1 MNSNKIAN
9 FFFELGMMK
18 REKHQGFAI
27 AGVHHDMGSLADHT
41 CRAALIGSILA
52 QMEGADVNKVA
63 MMVLLHDIPETRIGD
78 HHKVAARY
86 LDTKKVERAIFVEQ
100 IQFLPKPLQKKWLA
114 LYDEKAHRSTKEGI
128 IAKDADWLE
137 AALQAKIYSE
147 QGYQNLETWVQNVS
161 QSLKTKSAKK
171 LLAQIKVMDNFPTV
185 WWKGLNISR
194 EEVYGKQYDL

>member
-1 MNSNKIAN
+1 MALYILMNLTKLAN

-41 CRAALIGSILA
+41 CRAALIGAILA
-52 QMEGADVNKVA
+52 EMEGADVNKVA

-86 LDTKKVERAIFVEQ
+86 LDTKKVERAIFLEQ
-100 IQFLPKPLQKKWLA
+100 IQFLPDPLQKKWLA
-114 LYDEKAHRSTKEGI
+114 LYDEKAKRSTKEGI

-137 AALQAKIYSE
+137 LAGSAREYIHIGYTDLQLWVDNVRTA
-147 QGYQNLETWVQNVS
+147 LETE
-161 QSLKTKSAKK
+161 SAKRLLAEIERQGTYDWARGLEKMTYKK
-171 LLAQIKVMDNFPTV
+171 LL
-185 WWKGLNISR
+185 
-194 EEVYGKQYDL
+194 